1 MSEIFLLLLLG
12 ALVLIWQSGARSKEQ
27 AVVIAKRE
35 CLRKQLQ
42 LLDQTVVLDHLRLHR
57 GAEGWLVIWRHYRFD
72 YTDTGEVRYQGQ
84 LSLSGRRLVR
94 IDLEDDQ
101 VIIH

>member
-12 ALVLIWQSGARSKEQ
+12 VLVLLWQSGARSKEQ
-27 AVVIAKRE
+27 AVAIAKRE

-72 YTDTGEVRYQGQ
+72 YCLLYTSPSPRDGL
-84 LSLSGRRLVR
+84 LSRMPSSA
-94 IDLEDDQ
+94 
-101 VIIH
+101 